1 MQPLAKFAVSAR
13 RAVSAVLT
21 DIDDTLTEHGR
32 LPAAAYAALERL
44 RAAGLIVVPV
54 TGRPAGWCDLIAR
67 QWPVDGVV
75 GENGAFS
82 FRYDDAQRRMVRCY
96 AKNEAERL
104 ADRAKLDAIRA
115 AVLAEVPGAAVA
127 ADQAYREADLAIDFC
142 EDVPPLGP
150 AAVERIVAIFER
162 FGAIAKISSIHVNGW
177 FGGYDKLSTSR
188 QFLREAFELDID
200 REGER
205 VTFVG
210 DSPNDAPMFRF
221 FAQSVGV
228 ANVRD
233 FGDSLPA
240 KPAYVTEA
248 RGAAGFVE
256 FADAL
261 LAARLG

>member
-1 MQPLAKFAVSAR
+1 
-13 RAVSAVLT
+13 
-21 DIDDTLTEHGR
+21 
-32 LPAAAYAALERL
+32 
-44 RAAGLIVVPV
+44 
-54 TGRPAGWCDLIAR
+54 
-67 QWPVDGVV
+67 
-75 GENGAFS
+75 
-82 FRYDDAQRRMVRCY
+82 MVRRY

-142 EDVPPLGP
+142 EDVPPLPP

-162 FGAIAKISSIHVNGW
+162 FGAIAKVSSIHVNGW

-188 QFLREAFELDID
+188 QFLREAFGMDID

-205 VTFVG
+205 DDLRRRQPERCADVPVLRAKRRRRQC
-210 DSPNDAPMFRF
+210 PRFRRQP
-221 FAQSVGV
+221 AGQ
-228 ANVRD
+228 ARLRD
-233 FGDSLPA
+233 
-240 KPAYVTEA
+240 EA